1 MEQFG
6 YLSTAETAELAKNN
20 AVIVDI
26 RDADSFAQGHMPG
39 AVHLDNHSVAAF
51 IQQADLDAPTV
62 VVCYHGHASQSAA
75 AYLHS
80 QGFDQV
86 YSMNGGFADWSLQF
100 PDQIEHD
107 SQE

>member
-39 AVHLDNHSVAAF
+39 AIHLDNHSVARQF
-51 IQQADLDAPTV
+51 LDLPETGV
-62 VVCYHGHASQSAA
+62 HCSHP
-75 AYLHS
+75 LR
-80 QGFDQV
+80 
-86 YSMNGGFADWSLQF
+86 
-100 PDQIEHD
+100 
-107 SQE
+107 